1 MRLPSETADTAV
13 AYDHHST
20 LVAALELSGKSWELG
35 AAVPGVERRPRRRLA
50 VKDIAG
56 LLQVIE
62 QWRAEAGRAG
72 RRIDRVV
79 LAYEAGR
86 DGFWI
91 ARALGAAGIEV
102 HVMHP
107 ASIPVER
114 RGRRAKTDRIDLDML
129 LRTLLA
135 WLRGE
140 PRVCSMVV
148 VPSVEE
154 EDARRPGRER
164 EALGCERIRIEN
176 RITNLLEL
184 HGVGGFKPR
193 LKKAAEQLEGL
204 RDWSG
209 SPLPGELMA
218 ELRRLMER
226 HRVVTRQLAEI
237 EAARREKLEAPD
249 PDRARR
255 MIQLLVL
262 FHGIGLEI
270 ASTLVLE
277 VLTRPFRNRRALAG
291 FVGLAGTPFSSG
303 NTEREQGISKNG
315 NPSVRRQLTQLA
327 WLWLQH
333 QKDSALSRWFRERI
347 AGAKGRIK
355 KVMIVALARKLLV
368 ALWRYVTN
376 GVVPEGAVLATA

>member
-1 MRLPSETADTAV
+1 MVRRSEAADRAV

-20 LVAALELSGKSWELG
+20 VVAALELSGKSWEVC
-35 AAVPGVERRPRRRLA
+35 AVVPGVARRPRRRVA

-56 LLQVIE
+56 LLKAIE
-62 QWRAEAGRAG
+62 QWRVEAGLAG
-72 RRIDRVV
+72 RTVTRVV

-107 ASIPVER
+107 ASIPVE

-176 RITNLLEL
+176 RVTNLLEL

-193 LKKAAEQLEGL
+193 LKNAAAKLEAL

-218 ELRRLMER
+218 ELRRLMQR
-226 HRVVTRQLAEI
+226 HRLLSQQLAEI
-237 EAARREKLEAPD
+237 ETARCEKLAAAD

-255 MIQLLVL
+255 MIQFLLL
-262 FHGIGLEI
+262 FKGIGMEI
-270 ASTLVLE
+270 ASTAVLE
-277 VLTRPFRNRRALAG
+277 VLCRPFRNRRALGG
-291 FVGLAGTPFSSG
+291 FVGLDGTPFSSG
-303 NTEREQGISKNG
+303 KTEREQGISKKG
-315 NPSVRRQLTQLA
+315 NPRVRRQLTQLA

-333 QKDSALSRWFRERI
+333 QKDSALSRWFRERTT
-347 AGAKGRIK
+347 GAKGGVR

-368 ALWRYVTN
+368 ALWRYLN
-376 GVVPEGAVLATA
+376 HGVVPEGAILAAA